1 MTKKSLIFVVIL
13 NQRIQLKAIS
23 TTYGSMK

>member
-1 MTKKSLIFVVIL
+1 MTKKSLIFVVIP